1 MKIEGISIRIAIT
14 YQCFVCLRHFVGC
27 LYIPLNSS
35 SILQGRSY
43 YENGGWEQ
51 WSNLLKVTQ
60 KESDPQ
66 EGPEEEFYGKAEIK
80 TVRRKWWE
88 QAITSET
95 RGKNQKVFVEANMYE
110 ERELVG
116 YGGFMFHELGLLS
129 KVEDGIAC

>member
-1 MKIEGISIRIAIT
+1 MKIEGISIRIATT
-14 YQCFVCLRHFVGC
+14 YQCFVCLRHCVGC
-27 LYIPLNSS
+27 LYIPLDSW

-60 KESDPQ
+60 KGSDPQ
-66 EGPEEEFYGKAEIK
+66 KGPGEEFCGKAEIK

-110 ERELVG
+110 ERELAG
-116 YGGFMFHELGLLS
+116 YGGFIFDELGLLN